1 MPVFDN
7 VISKLQY
14 GVADLITSSA
24 LILKYYKSIYRLL
37 FMLLQSQEADKEEII
52 ATTSAG
58 NKSPVHFKHWRLNNC
73 YWNGLFQY
81 YVAEHHLLWAIMTLA
96 K

>member
-73 YWNGLFQY
+73 YCNDPFQQSATYYGL
-81 YVAEHHLLWAIMTLA
+81 L
-96 K
+96 